1 MLGWI
6 RYSSDPFF
14 CYIDPY
20 FQDLRLIINFAT
32 LKNKKMEKFWKQVFV
47 AAISSGATVQK
58 AKMKADE
65 AVKLLDKNQP
75 VEEVVITLKTPFHDI
90 VKVQT
95 ANALRFGDIDHV
107 EDLQGTKLKDLRAL
121 RNFGEKAMEE
131 VLDVCE
137 RVTGKR
143 FTIHQTVDFSS
154 KK

>member
-1 MLGWI
+1 
-6 RYSSDPFF
+6 
-14 CYIDPY
+14 
-20 FQDLRLIINFAT
+20 
-32 LKNKKMEKFWKQVFV
+32 MEKFWKQVFV

-75 VEEVVITLKTPFHDI
+75 VEEMVITLKTPFHDI
-90 VKVQT
+90 VKTQT
-95 ANALRFGDIDHV
+95 ANALRFGDIDQV
-107 EDLQGTKLKDLRAL
+107 EDLQGTRLKDLRSL

-143 FTIHQTVDFSS
+143 FTLYQKVDFSS